1 MTDQTT
7 TALRRTMATIVDV
20 APDAPELPAVPAAVS
35 PARRWTPT
43 LIAAAAFMVAL
54 ILGVGT
60 VMLIGLGDG
69 EGVAPGSSG
78 TGVTEFDPLT
88 AETDVVAVFDAA
100 AIELDPLL
108 LPATVEQVAGL
119 QGVSDVAVVSADD
132 LGALL
137 DLPVVPGPGI
147 VVSTSGEPDVAE
159 EVAMQLTDGTMDA
172 LVQVLFFAAVGEA
185 RVERAIDVL
194 TRNAVPLVDGLLLA
208 TPSGPEPQFDTGP
221 LGQEMLLDVTDD
233 EEFLTELTASI
244 PSRALLGE
252 GFQNELAGTPVYL
265 GHVGEVHG
273 IVAPFRSDKG
283 VLMICDIRSIGARTT
298 GMGCNDLRD
307 GGWVEDGVL
316 NGRISIGAT
325 YSGDSSEPAAITFT
339 ALPEDVSV
347 VAIELENGGD
357 RYWQRPVGGSALF
370 VVPGRSNISFTV
382 TTFDSTGGIVTT
394 EKRSLSP

>member
-1 MTDQTT
+1 MTDQETK
-7 TALRRTMATIVDV
+7 ALRKTMAAIVDV
-20 APDAPELPAVPAAVS
+20 APDAPDLPAAPAVVS
-35 PARRWTPT
+35 TAQRWTPT
-43 LIAAAAFMVAL
+43 LIAATAFVVVL

-60 VMLIGLGDG
+60 VMLTGLGDG

-78 TGVTEFDPLT
+78 VGAAEFVPLT
-88 AETDVVAVFDAA
+88 AETDVVAIFDAA

-108 LPATVEQVAGL
+108 LPATVNQVAGL
-119 QGVSDVAVVSADD
+119 QGVSGVAVVSADD
-132 LGALL
+132 LGTML
-137 DLPVVPGPGI
+137 DWPVVPGPGI
-147 VVSTSGEPDVAE
+147 VVSTSGDADVAE

-208 TPSGPEPQFDTGP
+208 TPSGPKPQFDTGT

-233 EEFLTELTASI
+233 EEFLTELTAFI
-244 PSRALLGE
+244 PSRARLGE

-283 VLMICDIRSIGARTT
+283 VLMICVVRSMGAGAS
-298 GMGCNDLRD
+298 GMGCSDLRD

-316 NGRISIGAT
+316 NGRISSGAT
-325 YSGDSSEPAAITFT
+325 SSGDSSEPAAITFT

-370 VVPGRSNISFTV
+370 VVPGRLNISFTV
-382 TTFDSTGGIVTT
+382 TTFDSTGGIVAT
-394 EKRSLSP
+394 EKRVLSP

>member
-7 TALRRTMATIVDV
+7 EALRKTMAAIVDV
-20 APDAPELPAVPAAVS
+20 APDAPELPTVRAAVS

-43 LIAAAAFMVAL
+43 LIAAAAFVVVL

-60 VMLIGLGDG
+60 VILTGLGDG

-78 TGVTEFDPLT
+78 VGVAEFDPLT
-88 AETDVVAVFDAA
+88 AETDVVAIFDAA

-108 LPATVEQVAGL
+108 LPATVNQVAGL
-119 QGVSDVAVVSADD
+119 QGVSGVAVVSADD
-132 LGALL
+132 LGTVL
-137 DLPVVPGPGI
+137 DWPVIPGPGI
-147 VVSTSGEPDVAE
+147 VVSTSGDADVAE

-194 TRNAVPLVDGLLLA
+194 TGNAVPLVDGLLLA
-208 TPSGPEPQFDTGP
+208 TPSGPEPQFDTGA
-221 LGQEMLLDVTDD
+221 LGQEMLLEVTDD
-233 EEFLTELTASI
+233 EEFLTELTAFI
-244 PSRALLGE
+244 PSRARLGE

-283 VLMICDIRSIGARTT
+283 VLMICDIRGMGAGAS
-298 GMGCNDLRD
+298 GMGCSNLRD
-307 GGWVEDGVL
+307 RGWVEDGML
-316 NGRISIGAT
+316 NGRISFGAT
-325 YSGDSSEPAAITFT
+325 SSSFEPAAITFT
-339 ALPEDVSV
+339 ALSEDVSV

-370 VVPGRSNISFTV
+370 VVPGRLNISFTV